1 MNICSACIYGIMV
14 KNKYG
19 KIFTPGTCDLFR
31 DDMCPDLFSVK
42 IDGHFV
48 VAYREKNGDKL
59 KPGDLYIAKRN
70 TGWQIGKC
78 LKVNLE
84 DGYVMSDPP
93 CEVYSYDLHE
103 CYKVYSIKE
112 EDE

>member
-19 KIFTPGTCDLFR
+19 KIFTPGTCDLFK
-31 DDMCPDLFSVK
+31 DDGCPDLFFVH
-42 IDGHFV
+42 IDGCFV
-48 VAYREKNGDKL
+48 VAHREINGDKL
-59 KPGDLYIAKRN
+59 KPGDTYIAKRD
-70 TGWQIGKC
+70 TGWHIGRC

-84 DGYVMSDPP
+84 DGYVMSDSP